1 MGGIVEHIHA
11 SKLMHM
17 PPADEPDQPADI
29 TETLPRK
36 RRKSVKKK

>member
-11 SKLMHM
+11 SRLMHM
-17 PPADEPDQPADI
+17 PLTGEPDQPADI

-36 RRKSVKKK
+36 RRKPVKKK